1 MGKKST
7 QQEQN
12 EEPVDG
18 VRDADLLEAANEGVV
33 EVPEADMKALM
44 ELDNTIK
51 SKRTEL
57 INAEDRAKEKKKQI
71 KADLEIAEAAVD
83 LARVKYDQALSE
95 LVVHLNPEVREAL
108 VAGDIVI
115 LGCPGYN
122 QVIQVHMQ
130 QQIVGHAQT
139 RKL

>member
-51 SKRTEL
+51 SGPRRRKSRSRQTSKL
-57 INAEDRAKEKKKQI
+57 PKPPSIW
-71 KADLEIAEAAVD
+71 
-83 LARVKYDQALSE
+83 
-95 LVVHLNPEVREAL
+95 PES
-108 VAGDIVI
+108 
-115 LGCPGYN
+115 N
-122 QVIQVHMQ
+122 T
-130 QQIVGHAQT
+130 T
-139 RKL
+139 RP